1 MALTPRA
8 THTLQW
14 PEERAASQQ
23 WVANRE
29 GRSQCR
35 LGAATRPH
43 EGGVASNRV
52 SAERGEY
59 VPGPCTHRPSRHG
72 SREHLKS
79 VGRPQGASG
88 RGWAWRLGRSR
99 NKVAVPEGAA
109 G

>member
-14 PEERAASQQ
+14 PEERAAAQQ

-79 VGRPQGASG
+79 VGRP
-88 RGWAWRLGRSR
+88 
-99 NKVAVPEGAA
+99 AVRWEAAAEG
-109 G
+109 GPGDWDEVVTR

>member
-1 MALTPRA
+1 MAPTLRA

-14 PEERAASQQ
+14 LEGCVATPQGA
-23 WVANRE
+23 ANRQDQ
-29 GRSQCR
+29 SQCR

-79 VGRPQGASG
+79 VGRPATE
-88 RGWAWRLGRSR
+88 A
-99 NKVAVPEGAA
+99 AAEG
-109 G
+109 GPGDWDEVVTR

>member
-1 MALTPRA
+1 MALTPGA

-14 PEERAASQQ
+14 PEKRVATEQSA
-23 WVANRE
+23 ANRQD
-29 GRSQCR
+29 RSQCR

-52 SAERGEY
+52 SPERGEY

-79 VGRPQGASG
+79 VGRPA
-88 RGWAWRLGRSR
+88 REA
-99 NKVAVPEGAA
+99 AAEG
-109 G
+109 GPGDWDEVVTR

>member
-14 PEERAASQQ
+14 TAQCVATAQAG
-23 WVANRE
+23 ANRE

-52 SAERGEY
+52 TAERGEY

-79 VGRPQGASG
+79 VGRPQA
-88 RGWAWRLGRSR
+88 RWEA
-99 NKVAVPEGAA
+99 AAEG
-109 G
+109 GPGDWDEVVTR